1 VEIWLVSL
9 FHFSLVRHGPSW
21 WPNQQHVK
29 SSQGHRRAVASF
41 PGLQTGFRTLASLFP
56 CFVLLLL
63 SLLGLLKPSFLCCP
77 VFSGSGRG
85 RSRDDSLTNTMV
97 KIQSGPWKGYRG
109 RVKDATDTTVRI
121 ELDSQMKTITVNKNQ
136 LKASDGRGNREEP
149 DRYYPQTPSRAYPQ
163 TPSREYPKT
172 PARETMGKSPA
183 YICLPFEGG
192 EAYHCSLAVRTLWVN
207 VLVDGGVSMGAF
219 MHGRCKE
226 ERASLGPHTAQTRL
240 FRHP

>member
-1 VEIWLVSL
+1 MPP
-9 FHFSLVRHGPSW
+9 F
-21 WPNQQHVK
+21 
-29 SSQGHRRAVASF
+29 
-41 PGLQTGFRTLASLFP
+41 
-56 CFVLLLL
+56 CY
-63 SLLGLLKPSFLCCP
+63 P

-85 RSRDDSLTNTMV
+85 RNRDDTLTNTMV

-183 YICLPFEGG
+183 YICLSFYRG
-192 EAYHCSLAVRTLWVN
+192 EAYHCSLAVRALRVD
-207 VLVDGGVSMGAF
+207 VLVYGGLSMW
-219 MHGRCKE
+219 
-226 ERASLGPHTAQTRL
+226 S
-240 FRHP
+240 